1 MTIEINR
8 CWREVGSPSQSIR
21 AILITRTGDTVEF
34 FDSTDEEI
42 DEMVEDMR
50 DTAEARARWVAA
62 GSPWTADDQAFA
74 DRMSGY

>member
-1 MTIEINR
+1 MR
-8 CWREVGSPSQSIR
+8 VQIR
-21 AILITRTGDTVEF
+21 LMDNLG
-34 FDSTDEEI
+34 STDEEV

-50 DTAEARARWVAA
+50 DTAEARAKWVAA